1 MEERIIDLLKKDDKA
16 LSVYDIYDA
25 LNLKTTEDLK
35 NLLKELNSLEDS
47 LKIHRTKKDKY
58 MIFENNNLRI
68 GTFIG
73 NKKGFGFVDIDGD
86 EDVHISKN
94 NVNNAVHGDKVIV
107 EQCEEME
114 EDIAS
119 FISEFSIDGNGE
131 ENTNDQ

>member
-58 MIFENNNLRI
+58 L
-68 GTFIG
+68 
-73 NKKGFGFVDIDGD
+73 
-86 EDVHISKN
+86 
-94 NVNNAVHGDKVIV
+94 
-107 EQCEEME
+107 
-114 EDIAS
+114 
-119 FISEFSIDGNGE
+119 
-131 ENTNDQ
+131 